1 METQYKDPVYVDW
14 KCESEDVIY
23 ALRERYQKELPCIL
37 QGNFD
42 ELAENYAAEEPEDFL
57 DA

>member
-23 ALRERYQKELPCIL
+23 TLRERYP
-37 QGNFD
+37 
-42 ELAENYAAEEPEDFL
+42 
-57 DA
+57 

>member
-23 ALRERYQKELPCIL
+23 ALRERYP
-37 QGNFD
+37 
-42 ELAENYAAEEPEDFL
+42 
-57 DA
+57 